1 MFKKLSLGN
10 AAEYRLDENS
20 VFFDLGSGFGKPC
33 MHMSYKV
40 GCRSYGLEM
49 ENVRHQACIE
59 ALLLLS

>member
-1 MFKKLSLGN
+1 MPLSTVSMRTLSFSTLVV
-10 AAEYRLDENS
+10 ALE
-20 VFFDLGSGFGKPC
+20 KPC